1 MLNALECNEYSALCL
16 LYISIAA
23 PDQRPMIRCQRIHRE
38 SRPWDFF
45 WPGASV
51 PEKTQAA
58 ACGGR
63 GKTRAA
69 TFPYHCA
76 ASPTP
81 IPSQEQAVF
90 VQDDVGIR
98 MEVLCNGRVGDL
110 LAELSGREV
119 IELLGR
125 YICSTFSFSR
135 RTLRREAG
143 LVLKNVANL
152 CRYTYLSGGGRQI
165 VGRPHSWIMYFTLKM
180 FASPTKC
187 ASPTINPWRRH
198 CRNTAALAFK
208 SCLAFSFGIHVTLLA
223 GVSPAKRERAMSRY
237 SNAKSETRFER

>member
-1 MLNALECNEYSALCL
+1 MG
-16 LYISIAA
+16 
-23 PDQRPMIRCQRIHRE
+23 
-38 SRPWDFF
+38 FF
-45 WPGASV
+45 QLGASV

-69 TFPYHCA
+69 TFSYHCA

-98 MEVLCNGRVGDL
+98 MEVICNGRVGDL

-119 IELLGR
+119 IELLDR

-143 LVLKNVANL
+143 LFQKNVANL
-152 CRYTYLSGGGRQI
+152 CRYTYLPGGGRQII

-198 CRNTAALAFK
+198 CCF
-208 SCLAFSFGIHVTLLA
+208 
-223 GVSPAKRERAMSRY
+223 
-237 SNAKSETRFER
+237 